1 MVREEPSFLT
11 NSQGKDGGVV
21 SHDDIVDGRGETVA
35 LVIAPRDDAQRPF
48 LDLVLLQ
55 LKESPES
62 TVAGDDPPVLVKHE
76 YRVGEALDEDPVT
89 AEDLFR
95 LPGLRDDA

>member
-1 MVREEPSFLT
+1 
-11 NSQGKDGGVV
+11 
-21 SHDDIVDGRGETVA
+21 
-35 LVIAPRDDAQRPF
+35 
-48 LDLVLLQ
+48 

-95 LPGLRDDA
+95 LPGLRDDARELAYFPEILPASIFGDIPEVGNHSFLQEISFHGP